1 MRVFLISV
9 VIASYFG
16 GIISMVVFSVHHGSI
31 PKDIVVTFL
40 FILLINILS
49 ARYRYA
55 KASTHKLEWALF
67 GLLGNVNALF
77 FHWLWTR
84 ISSHWRRGRGL
95 FDPE

>member
-1 MRVFLISV
+1 MVTCYV
-9 VIASYFG
+9 G
-16 GIISMVVFSVHHGSI
+16 GILSIPVVSLLHGSI

-49 ARYRYA
+49 ARYLYA